1 MLKKQKIILFL
12 LVSLGCVAV
21 ISGVSIALVLSSTDK
36 MKTTADALSRLR
48 TLMKG
53 TSTVKMEPLTAY
65 IVPSDD
71 AHQVSLT
78 LSCGGKLNI
87 CTEK

>member
-21 ISGVSIALVLSSTDK
+21 ISGVSIALVLSTDK